1 MCASV
6 FFFFFFQAKCL
17 ERRGEY
23 GDRRRHSSVN
33 SRKEHSGKPEPQL
46 LLCLLMEVLE
56 RRSQIFDNC
65 VLKANL
71 LGGISGGS
79 FMKLRCFEE
88 KKKKCQILTR
98 HRFWRV
104 VPLCM
109 KPLMV
114 PGRETLFS

>member
-1 MCASV
+1 MHLY
-6 FFFFFFQAKCL
+6 FFFFQAKCQ

-23 GDRRRHSSVN
+23 GDRRRQSSVN

-46 LLCLLMEVLE
+46 LLCPLMEVLE

-88 KKKKCQILTR
+88 EKKKCQILT
-98 HRFWRV
+98 
-104 VPLCM
+104 
-109 KPLMV
+109 
-114 PGRETLFS
+114 